1 MFSNISWQDYFMV
14 VGVTLTVYYI
24 AIVLR
29 FYSVELK
36 TLLTGKGK
44 VRFQNPDAQFF
55 EDNIPRPP
63 ERQEEIVSYTEDDE
77 YAELEKLLSGLKET
91 IKDASEK
98 RYVLPEFKQM
108 IRKIL
113 HQYPGVKSSNL
124 RSSVNEFVVSECENS
139 GLSLSD
145 EQVDTLWE

>member
-1 MFSNISWQDYFMV
+1 MFSNISWQDYFIV
-14 VGVTLTVYYI
+14 VGIALTVYYI

-44 VRFQNPDAQFF
+44 MNFQNPDTRFF
-55 EDNIPRPP
+55 EDDIPPAP
-63 ERQEEIVSYTEDDE
+63 ERQEEIISYTEDDE

-98 RYVLPEFKQM
+98 RYVLPELKQM
-108 IRKIL
+108 LRKIL
-113 HQYPGVKSSNL
+113 HQYPGVKTSNL
-124 RSSVNEFVVSECENS
+124 RSSVNEFVASECENS
-139 GLSLSD
+139 GLSLTE
-145 EQVDTLWE
+145 EQIDTLWE

>member
-1 MFSNISWQDYFMV
+1 MFSNISWQDYFIV
-14 VGVTLTVYYI
+14 VGIALTVYYI

-44 VRFQNPDAQFF
+44 MNFQNPDTRFF
-55 EDNIPRPP
+55 EDDIPPAP
-63 ERQEEIVSYTEDDE
+63 ERQEEIISYTEDDE

-98 RYVLPEFKQM
+98 RYVLPELKQM
-108 IRKIL
+108 LRKIL
-113 HQYPGVKSSNL
+113 HQYPGVKTSNL
-124 RSSVNEFVVSECENS
+124 RGSVNEFVVSECENS
-139 GLSLSD
+139 GVFLSE
-145 EQVDTLWE
+145 EQIDTLWE

>member
-14 VGVTLTVYYI
+14 VGITLTVYYLGI
-24 AIVLR
+24 GLR

-44 VRFQNPDAQFF
+44 VKLQNTDAQFF
-55 EDNIPRPP
+55 EDNIPSPP

-77 YAELEKLLSGLKET
+77 YAELEKLLSGLKGI

-98 RYVLPEFKQM
+98 RYVLPELKQM

-113 HQYPGVKSSNL
+113 HQYPGVRTSNL

-139 GLSLSD
+139 GLSLTE
-145 EQVDTLWE
+145 EQIDTLWE